1 MENLDSYL
9 WQTSMSVK
17 NNHWYLLKFI
27 DVSDFNRLGWNT
39 ENGTDFLECNLKLAI
54 TTKFRTWSCCI
65 LLNILLDWLQSWHY
79 NYNLSEPTH
88 HHFSKLVPKD
98 FQNDSPIDY
107 LSDFLNEKSQKSY
120 IWCLKVLSWTQ
131 NLLSLIPISCV
142 KCPISIF
149 QKSWQLVILSKLPF
163 F

>member
-1 MENLDSYL
+1 MIENLDSYL

-79 NYNLSEPTH
+79 NYNLSAPTH

-107 LSDFLNEKSQKSY
+107 LSDFLNEKS
-120 IWCLKVLSWTQ
+120 C
-131 NLLSLIPISCV
+131 LLSLKGGGGINRQRDKEEQGVAEFWRRFWI
-142 KCPISIF
+142 KRGRR
-149 QKSWQLVILSKLPF
+149 
-163 F
+163 